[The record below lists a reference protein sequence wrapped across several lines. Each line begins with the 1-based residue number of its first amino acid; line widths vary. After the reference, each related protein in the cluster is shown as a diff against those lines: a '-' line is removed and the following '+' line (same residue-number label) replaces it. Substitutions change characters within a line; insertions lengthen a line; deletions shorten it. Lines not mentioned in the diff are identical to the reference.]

1 MYPNPRVTE
10 LITLNF
16 IPVRLHIKKHPEA
29 MERFKVQWT
38 PTVLI
43 LDSDGVERHRVEGYL
58 PVDEFLVQLNIGL
71 AHAAFRTNNFSKAA
85 QLYRGII
92 ARYPNSDV
100 APEAQYWAGVSKYK
114 ESNDANDL
122 KDTAKAFKDRYSD
135 STWAKKASIW
145 S

>member
-1 MYPNPRVTE
+1 MYPEPRVSE
-10 LITLNF
+10 LIIQNF

-29 MERFKVQWT
+29 MARFNVQWT
-38 PTVLI
+38 PTILI

-71 AHAAFRTNNFSKAA
+71 AHAAFRANRFDEAERR
-85 QLYRGII
+85 YRGII
-92 ARYPNSDV
+92 DRYPNSEA

-114 ESNDANDL
+114 GSNDAGAL
-122 KDTAKAFKDRYSD
+122 KATAEAFKNRYSG

-145 S
+145 A